1 MAESVVNRFLE
12 MMSAE
17 RGAAQNTL
25 EAYGR
30 DVSQFLEYCG
40 NVSLK
45 NISADDIA
53 DFVQYLSKKEQLSSK
68 TVARKISAVREFFK
82 FLYTDKI
89 IKENPAADVQ
99 TPKQQKPLPKFLT
112 QEEIKQLIQA
122 AMEGK
127 TPAER
132 RMCVM
137 LELMYACGLRVSD
150 IITLEWRNIDFEKR
164 ELKKILYKGDV
175 SHTVFLNDNAIKILE
190 RWRAKGVSD
199 RFVFGLLPDDFD
211 LRDQEE
217 RKRQRLNKNRAILTS
232 LKTLGDKIG
241 LPFNLTM
248 HVARH
253 TFAVWALNRGVDVHK
268 ISRLMGHSS
277 VMVTEKVYAKFMP
290 KTLEQEVQDKLNF
303 NVL

>member
-1 MAESVVNRFLE
+1 MAESVVSRFLE

-137 LELMYACGLRVSD
+137 LELMYACGLRVSELVSLPENCINFD
-150 IITLEWRNIDFEKR
+150 KRQIFIKGKGSKERIVPIAPQAIEAIFDYLSYRDYFIKEGRKSIWLFPSKSSASGHITRDAFFKH
-164 ELKKILYKGDV
+164 LKEIAV
-175 SHTVFLNDNAIKILE
+175 SAGISPQKVTPHVLRHSFATHLLNHE
-190 RWRAKGVSD
+190 V
-199 RFVFGLLPDDFD
+199 D
-211 LRDQEE
+211 LRSVQ
-217 RKRQRLNKNRAILTS
+217 KM
-232 LKTLGDKIG
+232 LGHESI
-241 LPFNLTM
+241 NTTEIYT
-248 HVARH
+248 HI
-253 TFAVWALNRGVDVHK
+253 
-268 ISRLMGHSS
+268 IS
-277 VMVTEKVYAKFMP
+277 
-290 KTLEQEVQDKLNF
+290 DKLIKT
-303 NVL
+303 VQKLHPLAQKHS

>member
-137 LELMYACGLRVSD
+137 LELMYACGLRVSELVSLPENCINFD
-150 IITLEWRNIDFEKR
+150 KRQIFIKGKGSKERIVPIAPQAIEAIFDYLSYRDYFIKEGRKSIWLFPSKSSASGHITRDAFFKH
-164 ELKKILYKGDV
+164 LKEIAV
-175 SHTVFLNDNAIKILE
+175 SAGISPQKVTPHVLRHSFATHLLNHE
-190 RWRAKGVSD
+190 V
-199 RFVFGLLPDDFD
+199 D
-211 LRDQEE
+211 LRSVQ
-217 RKRQRLNKNRAILTS
+217 KM
-232 LKTLGDKIG
+232 LGHESI
-241 LPFNLTM
+241 NTTEIYT
-248 HVARH
+248 HI
-253 TFAVWALNRGVDVHK
+253 
-268 ISRLMGHSS
+268 IS
-277 VMVTEKVYAKFMP
+277 
-290 KTLEQEVQDKLNF
+290 DKLIKT
-303 NVL
+303 VQKLHPLAQKHS